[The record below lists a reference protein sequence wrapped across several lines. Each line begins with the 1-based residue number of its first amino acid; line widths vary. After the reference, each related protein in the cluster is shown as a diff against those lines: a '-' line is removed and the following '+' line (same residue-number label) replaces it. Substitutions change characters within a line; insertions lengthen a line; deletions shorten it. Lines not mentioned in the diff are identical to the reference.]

1 VETLMGPVKAAL
13 RELAGL
19 SATGAL
25 HVEAGLGAVLYLREG
40 KVTHVDAAAS
50 PGIGRVLLASGRLT
64 EKVWGSAINAG
75 ARAGRVGA
83 LLVEQGHLTQG
94 ELELCVATSLHD
106 ASFFAL
112 GTEPTSV
119 RFASG
124 ESSWFGTPTGV
135 AVELLVGEAERRR
148 EILDRALS
156 SAAYDEVPFAPVA
169 RLPRFQMVLDG
180 LRWELLIHADGRRT
194 PLELARL
201 LGRGGYVTLLETR
214 RLAAAGLLR
223 LPSQGPEQPP
233 PDQPPRGDVPTGT
246 DKTTP
251 APKATNGR
259 SPNGSLLGPAPRAQP
274 VALPPPPPSPHSPP
288 PLPRRRVTGWRRG
301 SNQPTGRGQSDGG
314 QSEGGQ
320 SEGGR
325 GEGGRDEGAR
335 TEGRQVGEARWPTPP
350 PEVHTEAPTVSML
363 ARFRDALEGLR

>member
-1 VETLMGPVKAAL
+1 MGPVQAAL

-25 HVEAGLGAVLYLREG
+25 HVEAGLGSVLYLHEG

-64 EKVWGSAINAG
+64 EKVWGAAINAG

-83 LLVEQGHLTQG
+83 VLVEQGHLTQG
-94 ELELCVATSLHD
+94 ELELCVTTSLHD
-106 ASFFAL
+106 AAFFAL
-112 GTEPTSV
+112 GAEPTSV

-124 ESSWFGTPTGV
+124 ESSWFGTPSGV

-148 EILDRALS
+148 EILGRALA

-169 RLPRFQMVLDG
+169 RLPRFQVVLDG
-180 LRWELLIHADGRRT
+180 LRWEMLVHADGRRT

-201 LGRGGYVTLLETR
+201 LGRGGFVTLLETR

-223 LPSQGPEQPP
+223 LPSQGPGRPPQGMPP
-233 PDQPPRGDVPTGT
+233 PGDLPTGT
-246 DKTTP
+246 DQTP
-251 APKATNGR
+251 QPQKATNGR
-259 SPNGSLLGPAPRAQP
+259 SPNGRTSIAVPRIEPVVEP
-274 VALPPPPPSPHSPP
+274 VASPPPP
-288 PLPRRRVTGWRRG
+288 PLPRRRGTGWLRG
-301 SNQPTGRGQSDGG
+301 SNQSSRSQSDGG
-314 QSEGGQ
+314 QPEGGRAE
-320 SEGGR
+320 SGR
-325 GEGGRDEGAR
+325 GEGAHSES
-335 TEGRQVGEARWPTPP
+335 RQVAEAHWPTPP
-350 PEVHTEAPTVSML
+350 PEVRTETPTVSML